1 MSGPRRKPIAA
12 PPLRPCPK
20 CKLGLEAGKN
30 PDGLVWH
37 ECRPRPV
44 ATRET
49 VERRLLERLL
59 EAADEAT
66 DAAQLSVLLRAFAE
80 FTGGG
85 KKGGRRGGNEEGGG
99 ADGDELEFLRRSVA

>member
-1 MSGPRRKPIAA
+1 MSARRKPVAA

-20 CKLGLEAGKN
+20 CNLGLEAGKN
-30 PDGLVWH
+30 PDGVVWH
-37 ECRPRPV
+37 ECRPRVV

-49 VERRLLERLL
+49 VERRLLEKLL
-59 EAADEAT
+59 EAADAADAT
-66 DAAQLSVLLRAFAE
+66 QLSVLLRAFAE

-85 KKGGRRGGNEEGGG
+85 KKGSRRGNEEGGGG